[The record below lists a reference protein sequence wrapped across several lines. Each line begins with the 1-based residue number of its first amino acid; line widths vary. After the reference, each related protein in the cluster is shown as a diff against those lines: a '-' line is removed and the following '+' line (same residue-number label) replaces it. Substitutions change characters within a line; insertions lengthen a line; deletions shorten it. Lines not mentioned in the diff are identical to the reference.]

1 MISKKIKEKVKAMS
15 NGTYTPLEK
24 QKVVLTFEITEKQ
37 YKKYQR
43 WRRAKTKKE
52 GELYVGAVGGA
63 YTFCFTPTGIGQ
75 IIEVRTSDGDRL
87 DLTDFDTW

>member
-15 NGTYTPLEK
+15 NGTYTPPEK

-75 IIEVRTSDGDRL
+75 IIEVRTSGGDRL